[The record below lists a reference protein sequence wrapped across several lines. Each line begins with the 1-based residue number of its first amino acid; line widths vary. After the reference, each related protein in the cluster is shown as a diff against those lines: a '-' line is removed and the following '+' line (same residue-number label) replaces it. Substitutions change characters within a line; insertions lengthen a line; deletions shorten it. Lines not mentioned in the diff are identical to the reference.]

1 MELIHPARFLF
12 NAGSTPKAWN
22 EKMLADPHLKVE
34 WYAANSDK
42 VFPGTD
48 IKGGVA
54 ITYRDTTRDFGAI
67 GTFTPFVELNGIF
80 RKVTT
85 YVGFKSLME
94 ILYTQTKFNLEAL
107 YVEHPEY
114 KKVIGSDG
122 RDRRFRNNIF
132 EKVDC
137 FHSEASCPVQTGML
151 REGEIAVYGVVKNK
165 RVTRFISRKYVDV
178 SHENL
183 SKWKVFVPRANGS
196 GALGEVLT
204 TPMIGEPMIGEPM
217 IGEPM
222 IGSTQTF
229 ISIGSF
235 ETRGEAEACLKYVKT
250 KFARVML
257 GILKIT
263 QDNDRD
269 KWAYV
274 PLQDFTSG
282 SDIDWGQSVA
292 GIDRQL
298 YRKYGLSEE
307 EVAFIEGKVKEMA

>member
-12 NAGSTPKAWN
+12 NAGATPKEWN
-22 EKMLADPHLKVE
+22 RKMLDDPHLKVE
-34 WYAANSDK
+34 RYEADSSK

-54 ITYRDTTRDFGAI
+54 VTYRDAKRKLGPI
-67 GTFTPFVELNGIF
+67 GVFTPFVELNNIF
-80 RKVTT
+80 HKV
-85 YVGFKSLME
+85 VKSDSFKTLMD
-94 ILYTQTKFNLEAL
+94 ILYTQTKFDLEAL
-107 YVEHPEY
+107 YADHPEY
-114 KKVIGSDG
+114 RTVIGSEG
-122 RDRRFRNNIF
+122 KDRRLRNNIF
-132 EKVDC
+132 EKIPC
-137 FHSEASCPVQTGML
+137 FTNVGML
-151 REGEIAVYGVVKNK
+151 REGREDIGVYGLEKNK
-165 RVTRFISRKYVDV
+165 RVKRFIDSKYIDA

-217 IGEPM
+217 IG
-222 IGSTQTF
+222 STQTF

-235 ETRGEAEACLKYVKT
+235 ETREEAEACLKYVKT
-250 KFARVML
+250 KFARTML

-282 SDIDWGQSVA
+282 SDIDWSDTVA

-298 YRKYGLSEE
+298 YRKYGLSEG
-307 EVAFIEGKVKEMA
+307 EVAFIESKVKEMA